1 MRCICYSSNGY
12 THFIQRGYDGSAMKR
27 SKRLLKMILL
37 IAITVIILGAGI
49 FYHTGEIQD
58 SLWDQTVSEIQEV
71 TAQGG
76 HAFEVYIEKDS
87 QILLKIAKVLSQR
100 VSNDEPA
107 IENTMNIFTDEDV
120 KFMVADLG
128 RALLYS
134 EDGSTPVEL
143 GEEKINAYEMISDSG
158 MIEPYVDDSTGQRM
172 VGAYQRFTFA
182 DGVRGVVLLE
192 RSVSVVEDEFM
203 LSFYEGL
210 GSSHIVNEKGDVLIC
225 SQHKDGK
232 HDIFNIMEALRA
244 AGNDEKEIQHVCDS
258 MKREEEGV
266 SRFLFREKEH
276 IFAYT
281 PIQGSNGW
289 YIFVIIPD
297 SVIMRNANEILK
309 SSQTFL
315 LLFTGIFLTAGL
327 FIYMSQRSHR
337 RLMEKEGDLQYRE
350 QLFSILANNTNDVFL
365 MLTTDDRKIEYIS
378 PNVERVL
385 GLPQE
390 KIEADIGLLD
400 DFLIHDKEE
409 MNDSISYEGEWIHKK
424 NGERRWFRG
433 TVYIT
438 SINHTKRYVAVL
450 SDRTQEKQNQQ
461 TLTEAL
467 EIAKS
472 ANESKSVFL
481 SNMSHD
487 IRTPMNA
494 IVGFSTLLQRD
505 ADNPDKVREY
515 TRKIAS
521 SSQHL
526 LGLINDVLDMSK
538 IESGKTTLNITEICL
553 AQLVE
558 ELMSMMQPQA
568 KAKHQDFKIYVRD
581 ISNEEVLGD
590 RLRINQILIN
600 ILSNAL
606 KYTPE
611 NGKVEMTVSQL
622 PQRTKN
628 FGLFRFII
636 SDNGIGMSKEY
647 LETIFQPFSR
657 ETTSK
662 TLGIQGTGLGMAIT
676 KNLVDLMGGTI
687 AVESKLDRGST
698 FTLDLE
704 LRIREEETDPD
715 FWEKHGVTRLLVV
728 DDEEDIFKGIAYAM
742 TDTGVPVEY
751 ASGGNEAVHLVR
763 KAQEDG
769 NGFDLVLIDWQ
780 MPDID
785 GIETSRRLRKIV
797 PPDVTILILSAYDLS
812 EIEEEGIEA
821 GIDGFMPKPF
831 FLSNFRNLVD
841 NLKAHH
847 EIKEESGETDDILSG
862 KRVLAAEDIELNME
876 ILMEMLKM
884 AGAECEW
891 AKNGR
896 EALEKFGQSEPG
908 YYDLILMDVQM
919 PVMNGY
925 DATKAIRQSAHPQ
938 AKTVPIIAMTAN
950 AFSEDVRDALDAGMN
965 AHVAKPID
973 MEQLKTAVREVTE

>member
-1 MRCICYSSNGY
+1 
-12 THFIQRGYDGSAMKR
+12 MKR

>member
-1 MRCICYSSNGY
+1 MRRICYSSNGY

-37 IAITVIILGAGI
+37 ITITIIMLAAGI

-107 IENTMNIFTDEDV
+107 IENTMTIFTDEDV
-120 KFMVADLG
+120 KFMVADLE

-182 DGVRGVVLLE
+182 DGVGGIVLLE

-244 AGNDEKEIQHVCDS
+244 AGNDEEEIQHVCDS

-276 IFAYT
+276 IFAYM

-327 FIYMSQRSHR
+327 FLYMSQRSHR

-365 MLTTDDRKIEYIS
+365 MLTTDRKIEYIS

-433 TVYIT
+433 MVYIT

-461 TLTEAL
+461 TLAEAL

-538 IESGKTTLNITEICL
+538 IESGKTTLNITEISL

-687 AVESKLDRGST
+687 AVESKLDSGST

-715 FWEKHGVTRLLVV
+715 FWKKHGVTRLLVV

-742 TDTGVPVEY
+742 ADTGVPVEY

-876 ILMEMLKM
+876 IMMEMLKM

-973 MEQLKTAVREVTE
+973 MEQLKAAVREVTE